1 MSKTV
6 KLMTLSGLWKQ

>member
-6 KLMTLSGLWKQ
+6 KLMTLIGLWKP